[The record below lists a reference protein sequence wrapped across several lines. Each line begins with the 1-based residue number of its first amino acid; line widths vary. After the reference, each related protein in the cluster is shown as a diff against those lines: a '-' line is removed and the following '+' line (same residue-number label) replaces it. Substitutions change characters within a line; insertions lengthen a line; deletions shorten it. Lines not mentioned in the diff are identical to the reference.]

1 MALECNDNRANAR
14 TYLTVPLYYTHPGSE
29 ADKKK
34 DYLVG
39 TIFDMSDSGVGFYTN
54 NPLLDGINIEMFCKE
69 LWNKPRTGTVR
80 WCKTLNYCYHLVGV
94 ALQ

>member
-1 MALECNDNRANAR
+1 MIFKRKAKRNNTRRNLAVTLLYN
-14 TYLTVPLYYTHPGSE
+14 PLGSE
-29 ADKKK
+29 ADKPK

-39 TIFDMSDSGVGFYTN
+39 TNFDVSDSGIGFQTN
-54 NPLLDGINIEMFCKE
+54 RPLLDGINIEMFCKD

-80 WCKTLNYCYHLVGV
+80 WCKKLNYYYHLVGV